1 MLVAGDRMFGSG
13 SGGMTLFLI
22 FILLYLG
29 QKGSLQGHQCS
40 ENNGSSKDV
49 KPAAE
54 KKYAVGLADGE
65 VAEYPWNNTDQME
78 QGYAGE
84 MEGQEMEFDSP
95 YDIGDQGD
103 VVQPQ
108 VEMDSDEEL
117 VQETGNEWMGGF
129 GSWEPPVEKSP
140 AEGFPFQG
148 GYTILP
154 IDESKVS
161 NDPVEN
167 EESIEDEEKGHPD
180 EPILGG
186 QNKLFLYPS
195 VKNVEREK
203 GDSAGPKVSIK
214 FQK

>member
-40 ENNGSSKDV
+40 ENNGSSKDA

-65 VAEYPWNNTDQME
+65 VAEYPWTDQME
-78 QGYAGE
+78 QGY
-84 MEGQEMEFDSP
+84 EGGFEEQEMEFDLP

-103 VVQPQ
+103 VAQPQ
-108 VEMDSDEEL
+108 VGMDSDEEL
-117 VQETGNEWMGGF
+117 VKETGNEWMGGF

-140 AEGFPFQG
+140 DGGFPFQDS
-148 GYTILP
+148 YTILP
-154 IDESKVS
+154 IEDSKVDS
-161 NDPVEN
+161 DPVED
-167 EESIEDEEKGHPD
+167 EESNEEKGHLD

-186 QNKLFLYPS
+186 QNKLFLNPT
-195 VKNVEREK
+195 VKYVERDK
-203 GDSAGPKVSIK
+203 GDSPGPKVSIK